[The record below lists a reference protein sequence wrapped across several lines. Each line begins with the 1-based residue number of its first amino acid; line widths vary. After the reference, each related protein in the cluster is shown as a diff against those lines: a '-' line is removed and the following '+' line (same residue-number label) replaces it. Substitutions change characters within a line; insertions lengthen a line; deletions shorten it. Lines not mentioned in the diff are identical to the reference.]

1 MALLQ
6 QIINGLSLGSIYA
19 LIALGYTMVYGIIKL
34 INFAHGD
41 IYMIGAFIGLYCGK
55 NLGLSLLPTLI
66 ISMIGAALCG
76 VIIEKVAYKPLRN
89 SPRITLLI
97 TAIGISLLLENG
109 MKLAVGSSPKAFP
122 KLLSTEVIKLGSL
135 SLETSKIL
143 MLVVSIMLVVFLQ
156 FIVFKTK
163 IGKAMRAASY
173 DIEAAS
179 LMGINVNNIISI
191 TFAIGS
197 ALAGAAGV
205 LVSLAFKVVE
215 PYMGMIPGLKSFI
228 AAVLG
233 GIGSIPGALKGLLT
247 LSCINIIMAI
257 ALNLITGITGQL
269 SLGNAGFMAI
279 GAYTSVYFSVKV
291 GTPFIISILLGAILA
306 GVISII
312 IGIPTLKLKGDYFAI
327 TTLGVGEI
335 TRVLIT
341 NMDIVGGAR
350 GFTGIPTNT
359 TLNVAYF
366 AMILILI
373 VVVNIAK
380 SSKGRALIA
389 IRENEI
395 AAEAMGVNIIKYK
408 VTAFFIAALL
418 TGFAGGLFAHYTGF
432 IQPTNFNFMKSIEIV
447 TFVVLGGMG
456 SITGSVIAAIFL
468 TILPES
474 LRTLSD
480 YRMVIYS
487 LSLVILMIFRP
498 QGLLGTLEITDIYR
512 IIKNKIMR
520 KKSNSNDKNIAKEG

>member
-89 SPRITLLI
+89 SQRITLLI

-109 MKLAVGSSPKAFP
+109 MKLAVGASPKAFP

-215 PYMGMIPGLKSFI
+215 PYMGMIPGLKAFI

-233 GIGSIPGALKGLLT
+233 GIGSIPGALIGGLLIGLTET
-247 LSCINIIMAI
+247 LTKAYISTISDAIVFAILII
-257 ALNLITGITGQL
+257 
-269 SLGNAGFMAI
+269 
-279 GAYTSVYFSVKV
+279 
-291 GTPFIISILLGAILA
+291 ILL
-306 GVISII
+306 VKPS
-312 IGIPTLKLKGDYFAI
+312 
-327 TTLGVGEI
+327 
-335 TRVLIT
+335 
-341 NMDIVGGAR
+341 
-350 GFTGIPTNT
+350 
-359 TLNVAYF
+359 
-366 AMILILI
+366 
-373 VVVNIAK
+373 
-380 SSKGRALIA
+380 
-389 IRENEI
+389 
-395 AAEAMGVNIIKYK
+395 
-408 VTAFFIAALL
+408 
-418 TGFAGGLFAHYTGF
+418 
-432 IQPTNFNFMKSIEIV
+432 
-447 TFVVLGGMG
+447 
-456 SITGSVIAAIFL
+456 
-468 TILPES
+468 
-474 LRTLSD
+474 
-480 YRMVIYS
+480 
-487 LSLVILMIFRP
+487 
-498 QGLLGTLEITDIYR
+498 GLLG
-512 IIKNKIMR
+512 IKINEKV
-520 KKSNSNDKNIAKEG
+520 